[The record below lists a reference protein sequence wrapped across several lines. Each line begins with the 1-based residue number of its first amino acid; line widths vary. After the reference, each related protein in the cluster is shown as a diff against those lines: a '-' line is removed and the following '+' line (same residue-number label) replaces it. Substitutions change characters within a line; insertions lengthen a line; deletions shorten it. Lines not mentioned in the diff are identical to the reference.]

1 MRIAFAYDLVYP
13 FSKGGVEKR
22 IWDLSRL
29 LAARGHEV
37 VVVGMRYWDGDDDLF
52 SDGVRFHGICAPA
65 RIHRDDGRR
74 SIWQAVRFAF
84 YLGRYFTRHR
94 FEVIDVQ
101 GMSPLSCLVTLLV
114 TRFTTDSVV
123 VTWYEVWR
131 SYWHRYLGFLGYG
144 GQLVE
149 WLVARLGRV
158 HAATSRLTSQ
168 RLIDWGVGPVHWM
181 PIGIDYRWINSVG
194 PDRNVV
200 SDVIY
205 VGRLAEHKNINLLI
219 DALAI
224 LRLQGIE
231 PFVSIVGEGPE
242 RVRLES
248 RVVRAGLSNVRF
260 LGRVESDTDV
270 VSMVKAAR
278 VFAFPS
284 VREGFGLAP
293 LEAMAAGLPVVA
305 VAHEQNAS
313 TELIES
319 GVTGLLTADD
329 PAYFA
334 RGLGELLMDPAL
346 RDRMGETARRRAE
359 EHDWARVVDIAER
372 IYLDALGPGRDVTS
386 NSRRQRIAR

>member
-37 VVVGMRYWDGDDDLF
+37 VVVGMRYWDGDDDLVC
-52 SDGVRFHGICAPA
+52 DGVRFHGICAPTQ
-65 RIHRDDGRR
+65 IHRGDGRR
-74 SIWQAVRFAF
+74 SISQAVRFAF
-84 YLGRYFTRHR
+84 HLGRYVSRHR
-94 FEVIDVQ
+94 FDVIDVQ

-114 TRFTTDSVV
+114 SRFTTDSVV

-131 SYWHRYLGFLGYG
+131 GYWHQYLGFLGYG

-158 HAATSRLTSQ
+158 HAATSRLTSE

-181 PIGIDYRWINSVG
+181 PIGIDYRWIESVR
-194 PDRNVV
+194 PDRDSVA
-200 SDVIY
+200 DVIY

-219 DALAI
+219 DALAV
-224 LRLQGIE
+224 LRLRSIE
-231 PFVSIVGEGPE
+231 PSVLIVGEGPE
-242 RVRLES
+242 RAGLES
-248 RVVRAGLSNVRF
+248 RVMGAGLSNVRF

-270 VSMVKAAR
+270 VSMLKAAR

-305 VAHEQNAS
+305 VAHEQNAA

-319 GVTGLLTADD
+319 GVTGVLTADD
-329 PAYFA
+329 PADFA
-334 RGLGELLMDPAL
+334 RGLGELLTDPAL
-346 RDRMGETARRRAE
+346 RDRMSERARTQAE
-359 EHDWARVVDIAER
+359 EHDWPLVVDIAER
-372 IYLDALGPGRDVTS
+372 VYLDSLRPGRDVTS
-386 NSRRQRIAR
+386 NSRQQRAAR